1 MSLSHSASVS
11 IKNYFPLKVGKQFYN
26 NQFQSLLIHTSD
38 IPQLNCL
45 SLFSCLIVEVS
56 FLTRFSL
63 PEFLDIQAY
72 FTVLIVLGT
81 WPYLLFFC
89 RAIRL
94 LGPFVL
100 LVSRVILSDLVK
112 FGIIYLLFVLGF
124 SQSFYIIFTSH
135 NGNHMQDPKCRPK
148 NPLGNISESIMNTI
162 LMSLNDF
169 DRIACHFDETS
180 HPSLS
185 TIMFLLYMPVSA
197 VLLINLFIAMIGL
210 PRSVTR

>member
-1 MSLSHSASVS
+1 M
-11 IKNYFPLKVGKQFYN
+11 P
-26 NQFQSLLIHTSD
+26 
-38 IPQLNCL
+38 
-45 SLFSCLIVEVS
+45 E
-56 FLTRFSL
+56 L
-63 PEFLDIQAY
+63 PDIQAY

-89 RAIRL
+89 RAFKL

-169 DRIACHFDETS
+169 DRIACHFDQTS

-210 PRSVTR
+210 PRSVPGTRITDLYIPGKAYSFIALSSSEWVRQWARVVLLVERGVRPGARAKAAQR